1 MFSRSRLNVTYLG
14 YTKGLNMGNIRRYFE
29 PGIAYFVTTITFDRK
44 PIFTVEKTIDLLLLT
59 IEYFKLTLDYKIF
72 AFCILP
78 EHIHLIIQPFGKYN
92 LSYIMKMI
100 KGNFSRRFNKAS
112 DLIGP
117 IWQKRFY
124 DKGIRNEAMLIEKM

>member
-1 MFSRSRLNVTYLG
+1 
-14 YTKGLNMGNIRRYFE
+14 MGNIRRYSE
-29 PGIAYFVTTITFDRK
+29 AGRAYFVTTATFDRK
-44 PIFTVEKTIDLLLLT
+44 PILTVEKTIDLLLLT

-78 EHIHLIIQPFGKYN
+78 EHIHFVIQPFGRYS

-112 DLIGP
+112 CLTGA
-117 IWQKRFY
+117 IW
-124 DKGIRNEAMLIEKM
+124 